1 MSKNIE
7 YELNVVS
14 NEYVT
19 AASLINLYDNKIE
32 EYEKQDIVTNIEFE
46 AIVPSSKN
54 YFFHQYMVDFVN

>member
-19 AASLINLYDNKIE
+19 AASLITLYDNKIE

-46 AIVPSSKN
+46 AIVPSPG
-54 YFFHQYMVDFVN
+54 FVLADYLY